1 MGDGAFSAILARMI
15 PTPPT
20 TPPAIAKRTARRA
33 LLRDGLHVL
42 GLMALAGWFGPALAQ
57 SARPWNRA
65 AFEAQSL
72 NEVVRLLGGAPP
84 VASGAIQIRAADI
97 AENAA
102 QFPVT
107 LSSGLPDT
115 DEIALLVEKN
125 PNLLAAHFLIPPGTE
140 PEIATRI
147 KLAQAGPIFA
157 VVRAGGRYYFAR
169 REIQVTQGGCG

>member
-1 MGDGAFSAILARMI
+1 MGYGAFSAMLALMNPI
-15 PTPPT
+15 SSTF
-20 TPPAIAKRTARRA
+20 AKQAARRA
-33 LLRDGLHVL
+33 LMRDGLHVL

-57 SARPWNRA
+57 SQSQSARAWNRA

-72 NEVVRLLGGAPP
+72 NEVVRLLGGTPP